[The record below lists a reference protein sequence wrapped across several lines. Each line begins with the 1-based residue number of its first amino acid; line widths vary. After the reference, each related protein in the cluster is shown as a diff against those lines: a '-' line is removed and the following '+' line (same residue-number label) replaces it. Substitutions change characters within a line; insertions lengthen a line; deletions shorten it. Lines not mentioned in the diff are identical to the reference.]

1 MLSQAN
7 SLRLPL
13 RDKSVHLMVC
23 SPPYFGLRLYDGLE
37 PQVWGGV
44 AECRH
49 EWRQEDSL
57 IKTGRN
63 DSTRRSRHGSFE
75 NGGNPVGATL
85 RWGST
90 GQFCR
95 LCGAWRGHLGNENR
109 LDLYIAHLIEIGRE
123 VWRCLRDDGTWFL
136 NLGDSYTNDT
146 KWGGQSCGKNY
157 TSLAGGYAGQRI
169 GRQTGLPP
177 KSQLLIPHRVAL
189 ALQAEG
195 WIVRQ
200 TLPWFKANG
209 LPESVDDRPT
219 SSHEYVFML
228 TKSESYYWDTEAT
241 KRVAIAGYRGSSF
254 TNGKTMAGR
263 QFLSAVGQKER
274 KNQDGANGR
283 RYRTSDAWLD
293 SLDEAIADLRVR
305 LDHLESIRAVG
316 GLLESEDGPVAVYT
330 SLKGYSGAHFA
341 VFPVALALDLVR
353 GATSEAGR
361 CPICGAPWERVIEKV
376 KGESPASHNGSTF
389 THGKTHDAMVGLSA
403 VGQGQRTV
411 EIKTIGW
418 QPTCTCPPH
427 QPVPAIVADVFCGSG
442 TVGEACRKLG
452 RRFIGVDL
460 SAEYLAKYAAPRAE
474 GLTTEAALEEARL
487 TRWPADK
494 SRAKLVKAGQLS
506 FEG

>member
-1 MLSQAN
+1 
-7 SLRLPL
+7 
-13 RDKSVHLMVC
+13 
-23 SPPYFGLRLYDGLE
+23 
-37 PQVWGGV
+37 
-44 AECRH
+44 
-49 EWRQEDSL
+49 
-57 IKTGRN
+57 
-63 DSTRRSRHGSFE
+63 
-75 NGGNPVGATL
+75 
-85 RWGST
+85 
-90 GQFCR
+90 
-95 LCGAWRGHLGNENR
+95 
-109 LDLYIAHLIEIGRE
+109 
-123 VWRCLRDDGTWFL
+123 
-136 NLGDSYTNDT
+136 
-146 KWGGQSCGKNY
+146 
-157 TSLAGGYAGQRI
+157 
-169 GRQTGLPP
+169 
-177 KSQLLIPHRVAL
+177 
-189 ALQAEG
+189 
-195 WIVRQ
+195 
-200 TLPWFKANG
+200 
-209 LPESVDDRPT
+209 
-219 SSHEYVFML
+219 ML

-305 LDHLESIRAVG
+305 LDHLESIRAAG

-460 SAEYLAKYAAPRAE
+460 SAE
-474 GLTTEAALEEARL
+474 
-487 TRWPADK
+487 
-494 SRAKLVKAGQLS
+494 
-506 FEG
+506 